1 MKGMYQAVHT
11 IMCENPTKKM
21 WDSYLYFESEPT
33 TKTFLQQIYEK
44 QSIQK
49 SNVYAFHNAS
59 KFIYYIKQARQ
70 YYFSAAKSD
79 ILVQPLLLYYG
90 MVSLLK
96 AYVLTRDPQYPSN
109 TRVLQHGVTS
119 RKIKR
124 NYYSLAEDEVRV
136 QKEGLLPYLYSFLS
150 KEPLHE
156 KYRLQDL
163 LAVIPELQAAYQ
175 RLYKQTSLTSVS
187 LSSHRNFERLC
198 TIFYLPDFVLDNAH
212 LTYASFIHYL
222 NRYNQGE
229 AYFAASSLEA
239 PRGIIRLEWHHPEKI
254 HVTESGNGFENIL
267 FLHDY
272 KGSFFYKT
280 PAGKN
285 HTIPEVVIHYMIM
298 YVLGMLC
305 RYETERWGEIVFSF
319 MSEDMYMI
327 QEFLTLS
334 ARKFPN
340 LVYDL
345 LLQERHIFYTE

>member
-1 MKGMYQAVHT
+1 MYQVVHT

-33 TKTFLQQIYEK
+33 TKAFLQQTYEK
-44 QSIQK
+44 LNIPK
-49 SNVYAFHNAS
+49 ANVYAFQNAS

-70 YYFSAAKSD
+70 YYVSAVNSD
-79 ILVQPLLLYYG
+79 LLVQPLLLYYG

-96 AYVLTRDPQYPSN
+96 AYILTRDPDYPSN

-119 RKIKR
+119 RKIKK
-124 NYYSLAEDEVRV
+124 NYYSLAEDEVKV
-136 QKEGLLPYLYSFLS
+136 QKEGLLPYLHSFLS
-150 KEPLHE
+150 KENLKE
-156 KYRLQDL
+156 KYRIQSL
-163 LAVIPELQAAYQ
+163 LAVIPELQPAYQ
-175 RLYKQTSLTSVS
+175 KLYKQTSLIPVS
-187 LSSHRNFERLC
+187 LSSHRNYEKLC
-198 TIFYLPDFVLDNAH
+198 TIFYLPESVLDKVH
-212 LTYASFIHYL
+212 LTYNGFIHYL
-222 NRYNQGE
+222 NRYNEGQGV
-229 AYFAASSLEA
+229 FLPSSLEV
-239 PRGIIRLEWHHPEKI
+239 PKGIIRLEWHHPNQI
-254 HVTESGNGFENIL
+254 HVTESGDGFANKL

-272 KGSFFYKT
+272 KGNFFYKIKMET
-280 PAGKN
+280 DYN
-285 HTIPEVVIHYMIM
+285 ISEIVNHYMIM

-345 LLQERHIFYTE
+345 LLEERHIFQTD